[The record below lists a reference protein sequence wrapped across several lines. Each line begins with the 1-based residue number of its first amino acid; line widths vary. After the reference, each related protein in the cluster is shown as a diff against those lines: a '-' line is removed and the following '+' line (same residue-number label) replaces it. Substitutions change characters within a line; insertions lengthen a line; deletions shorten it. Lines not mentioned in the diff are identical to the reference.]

1 VEGAV
6 HRFVRLLRLAGVR
19 IAVSEALDAMA
30 AAAQPGILD
39 ERETLRAALS
49 VALVKDRRD
58 LAAFDRVF
66 DRFFALQPVH
76 PAADQGHGHAHDDL
90 DDEGGANDVTLSDD
104 PSKTPQQGHSHG
116 KPADIRDYFDPDDLA
131 ESYNLHQEAN
141 KIDMAAMTD
150 EIVLS
155 TDQKSVLG
163 EAARV
168 EVAASRLHGGGAPGE
183 LATSHRPALE
193 LELTVAQEVVLLEW
207 LAEQSGLDD
216 DLDDDEVEALRR
228 RLGGLLAGLPERLRS
243 YLEKLLALERRSLE
257 EAPEIEAPPVRDAL
271 AEEQR
276 AELEESLRRLVRS
289 LHGAPRARRRVSAAG
304 RVDGGRTMRAS
315 MRYDG
320 VPFRPVTVSRAHD
333 RPRLVVLVDVSLS
346 VRATSRFT
354 LHVVHGLQ
362 SLVAQVRSWA
372 FVADVV
378 ETTDLLAEH
387 QLEEAF
393 GLVVAGLPAGGVLD
407 VDADSD
413 YGAVFGT
420 FLEDHGTALTRR
432 TTLVVLGDG
441 RGNGHDPNL
450 TAFEE
455 MTRRVRETV
464 WLTPE
469 PAYSW
474 RLGRCDLPLYAPY
487 CQRVQVVRDL
497 AGLERLSHAASGPRL
512 VVGSR

>member
-30 AAAQPGILD
+30 VAAQPGVLD
-39 ERETLRAALS
+39 DRETLRAALS

-58 LAAFDRVF
+58 QGPFDRVF
-66 DRFFALQPVH
+66 DRFFALLPVH
-76 PAADQGHGHAHDDL
+76 PRADAGHGHAHDDL
-90 DDEGGANDVTLSDD
+90 SDEGGTDDVTLSED
-104 PSKTPQQGHSHG
+104 PSRTPQQGHAHG
-116 KPADIRDYFDPDDLA
+116 RPADLRDLFDPDDLA
-131 ESYNLHQEAN
+131 QSYNLHQEAHR
-141 KIDMAAMTD
+141 IDLASMTD

-155 TDQKSVLG
+155 TDQTSALG

-168 EVAASRLHGGGAPGE
+168 EIATSRLHGGGAPGD
-183 LATSHRPALE
+183 LATSHRPPME

-207 LAEQSGLDD
+207 LAEQAGLAD
-216 DLDDDEVEALRR
+216 DLDPTEVDELRR
-228 RLGGLLAGLPERLRS
+228 RLGGLLADLPDRLRS
-243 YLEKLLALERRSLE
+243 YLEKLLALDRRAV
-257 EAPEIEAPPVRDAL
+257 EAPEPDAPPVRDTL

-304 RVDGGRTMRAS
+304 RVDGGRTLRAS

-320 VPFRPVTVSRAHD
+320 VPFRPVTVSRVHD

-354 LHVVHGLQ
+354 LHVVHGLA
-362 SLVAQVRSWA
+362 SLVSQVRSWS

-420 FLEDHGTALTRR
+420 FLAEHGPALTRR

-441 RGNGHDPNL
+441 RGNGHDPNEP
-450 TAFEE
+450 AFEE
-455 MTRRVRETV
+455 ITGRVRETV

-469 PAYSW
+469 PSYSW

-487 CQRVQVVRDL
+487 CDRVQVVRDL
-497 AGLERLSHAASGPRL
+497 AGLERLSHAASVARPVAGPR
-512 VVGSR
+512 